1 MPDPETTVEILSMEE
16 EVAGV
21 VKVNLVIIS
30 DKLMGRRSSCADA
43 VKSLIED

>member
-1 MPDPETTVEILSMEE
+1 MPDPETTVEILSMDE

-30 DKLMGRRSSCADA
+30 DKLIGRRSPCAKA
-43 VKSLIED
+43 VKSFIEA